1 MLLIVNFFVRS
12 YKRMPLRHSLINY
25 LKQFFNEKKN
35 VCPPFLFYFIFMLRL
50 IIMFRVMI
58 IFDPIF

>member
-25 LKQFFNEKKN
+25 LKQFFNEKKMYAH
-35 VCPPFLFYFIFMLRL
+35 PFYFILFLCL
-50 IIMFRVMI
+50 NLLLCLES
-58 IFDPIF
+58 